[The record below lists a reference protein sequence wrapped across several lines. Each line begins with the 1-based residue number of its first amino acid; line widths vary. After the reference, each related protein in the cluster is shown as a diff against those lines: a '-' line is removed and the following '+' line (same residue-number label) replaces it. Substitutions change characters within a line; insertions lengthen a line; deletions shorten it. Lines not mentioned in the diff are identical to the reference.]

1 MARGVRCGWLVLACA
16 ALAGSARAGDGD
28 GGTHYEIGGYIWGS
42 SLAAKV
48 DTSEG
53 QVDTHISFSQ
63 LFDHVSGGF
72 QARARG
78 DWDDWSAVFDG
89 TWAKLRVP
97 KQSQTVR
104 IGPPVLGVQAGV
116 EASTSVNE
124 YILELNGGHRLF
136 TFGSPFS
143 SRPSDTRKVRGEIYG
158 GVRYW
163 SVDPKIVVDTS
174 GPVHGARTFRIGE
187 RSDWVDPVVGLRFA
201 ADLSST
207 VVFRI
212 AGDVGG
218 FNIGNY
224 CSDFTWEQITSLSW
238 RFSESW
244 STHFGYK
251 FLDYHRDDGSS
262 NQRMQMRGPFIAL
275 SYGF

>member
-1 MARGVRCGWLVLACA
+1 MSRGALLGLFVAVCA
-16 ALAGSARAGDGD
+16 AFATSARASDGEA
-28 GGTHYEIGGYIWGS
+28 GTHYEVGAYIWAS

-48 DTSEG
+48 DAPTG

-63 LFDHVSGGF
+63 LLDHLSGGF

-89 TWAKLRVP
+89 TWAKLRLP
-97 KQSQTVR
+97 NQSKTVR
-104 IGPPVLGVQAGV
+104 IGPPVLGVQAGAEV
-116 EASTSVNE
+116 STSVNE
-124 YILELNGGHRLF
+124 YILELSGGHRLF

-143 SRPSDTRKVRGEIYG
+143 NRPSDTRKLRGEIYG

-163 SVDPKIVVDTS
+163 SVDPKIEVSTS
-174 GPVHGARTFRIGE
+174 GPVHGARTFRVGDRTE
-187 RSDWVDPVVGLRFA
+187 WVDPVVGLRFA

-207 VVFRI
+207 VVFRV

-224 CSDFTWEQITSLSW
+224 CSDFTWEQVTTLSW
-238 RFSESW
+238 RFGESW

-251 FLDYHRDDGSS
+251 FLDYHRDAGST
-262 NQRMQMRGPFIAL
+262 NQRMQMRGPFVAL